1 MNIYIIGYEN
11 YENSI
16 YTDQINYFS
25 LANANYF
32 YSDILR
38 LALYNYIIRYKWK
51 IIHILGCLKNCYN
64 NILVDL
70 YK

>member
-1 MNIYIIGYEN
+1 MKIYIIGYEN

-38 LALYNYIIRYKWK
+38 LALYNYIIRYK
-51 IIHILGCLKNCYN
+51 
-64 NILVDL
+64 
-70 YK
+70 